1 MLNLFIEFITFQVYS
16 SIGDALVSDWLEATY
31 KTTIMSPEL
40 FRRLEELGVIKHV
53 AFGFLVED
61 RLIDLL
67 GGEGLSVDFIDKL
80 NEISQKIEALS
91 EKISSVEERIEQL
104 ENRVTSIE
112 STYVAKPPEAA
123 GVQLKE
129 RDKKI
134 LEAFK
139 EGEELRFKDIAERTG
154 ISPKHLGNY
163 LSELVKRG
171 LLVKVRKGT
180 YKLSQEYA
188 EG

>member
-1 MLNLFIEFITFQVYS
+1 MLNLFIEFITYQVYS
-16 SIGDALVSDWLEATY
+16 SIGDALVSDWLETTY
-31 KTTIMSPEL
+31 ETTIMSSEL
-40 FRRLEELGVIKHV
+40 FRKLEELGVIKHV

-61 RLIDLL
+61 KLVDLL
-67 GGEGLSVDFIDKL
+67 GGEGLSVNFMDKL
-80 NEISQKIEALS
+80 DAISQKIEALS
-91 EKISSVEERIEQL
+91 EKISSVEERIERLEDRVTQL
-104 ENRVTSIE
+104 E
-112 STYVAKPPEAA
+112 STGIVNPPEAA

-134 LEAFK
+134 LDVFK

-171 LLVKVRKGT
+171 LLVKVKKGT
-180 YKLSQEYA
+180 YKLSQVRG